1 MARGRRQLQFPL
13 SPLEGKSFF
22 LHVHSPGKARELE
35 RKLKEF
41 GGVVEKFLSKE
52 LTCVITDQP
61 TTTQRSAS
69 GKKGSGSLATDLT
82 NTRGPSRAQAIL
94 QKSVRQKKQPAKSTD
109 VFDNAKKWGIQVK
122 PVEQVLKWINTQKKQ
137 QDINQS
143 KGRVCSLKGAFLKV
157 EDHSRRYKP
166 LVKELRV
173 WPQLNLDA
181 PPGFSPFDEPVSMR
195 TRSRS
200 SSQSPR
206 KSAKRLAGRKST
218 ERKGYCELCDTHYI
232 GLQKHVNSRRHKL
245 VATHKDTYAEL
256 DRLIARGKT
265 LKEFKDE
272 RIKKRNSE
280 AQIQTRSRTRS
291 RSPASTTSTS
301 PKRKSTPSATTS
313 SPEGSNRRTASQQ
326 SRTPSPGRRAPSKRS
341 KGTTPSRKTPTSPRK
356 SPKKVTPIKLVRF
369 QDDRYSVVKSVVKR
383 HSDQSDKG
391 TSTSY
396 GKSKRKRFDRYSI
409 VETTPMKIR
418 LRRSR
423 RKCSPSTR
431 ASKLIGRSP

>member
-1 MARGRRQLQFPL
+1 MKHFIYHFTITIPRQKLTN
-13 SPLEGKSFF
+13 
-22 LHVHSPGKARELE
+22 E
-35 RKLKEF
+35 RKIYDGFFNHGKFKLMIL
-41 GGVVEKFLSKE
+41 GCVHAGEK
-52 LTCVITDQP
+52 
-61 TTTQRSAS
+61 
-69 GKKGSGSLATDLT
+69 SL
-82 NTRGPSRAQAIL
+82 
-94 QKSVRQKKQPAKSTD
+94 
-109 VFDNAKKWGIQVK
+109 
-122 PVEQVLKWINTQKKQ
+122 
-137 QDINQS
+137 
-143 KGRVCSLKGAFLKV
+143 FLKL
-157 EDHSRRYKP
+157 KP
-166 LVKELRV
+166 SFVL
-173 WPQLNLDA
+173 LNSLSC
-181 PPGFSPFDEPVSMR
+181 FIF
-195 TRSRS
+195 
-200 SSQSPR
+200 
-206 KSAKRLAGRKST
+206 
-218 ERKGYCELCDTHYI
+218 
-232 GLQKHVNSRRHKL
+232 
-245 VATHKDTYAEL
+245 
-256 DRLIARGKT
+256 
-265 LKEFKDE
+265 
-272 RIKKRNSE
+272 
-280 AQIQTRSRTRS
+280 RSRTRS

-326 SRTPSPGRRAPSKRS
+326 SRTPSPGRRTPSKRS